1 MVSMVSRFGPL
12 MSRGGSAISLSYLGA
27 QQVIHG
33 YGGGMNAAKAAL
45 ESDTKYLAY
54 QAGRRYG
61 VRVNTV
67 SAGPFASRA
76 ASSTGMIHE
85 YIKHYVEHAPIQE
98 ELTQEEVAH
107 VVSFLVSP
115 LASGITGTTVFV
127 DKGFHVMGMSYG

>member
-1 MVSMVSRFGPL
+1 
-12 MSRGGSAISLSYLGA
+12 MSKGGSALSLTYLGA

-45 ESDTKYLAY
+45 ESDTKYLSY

-76 ASSTGMIHE
+76 ASSTGMIQQ
-85 YIKHYVEHAPIQE
+85 YIKHYAEHAPIQE
-98 ELTQEEVAH
+98 ELTQDEVSN
-107 VVSFLVSP
+107 VVAFLASP

-127 DKGFHVMGMSYG
+127 DKGFHAMGMSYG